1 MVAGIKLTR
10 PQFETIVAQAQQ
22 GFPNEVCGI
31 LGGNQGTVA
40 SVHLAR
46 NVAPNPRIR
55 FMMDPRDILQITDH
69 IDVAG
74 MDLLGFYHSH
84 THTQAYPSPTDVA
97 DWPARWYPDA
107 LLLICSLMEP
117 DRPILRAFEVKET
130 GEINEAPVEIPS
142 A

>member
-1 MVAGIKLTR
+1 MVEIKLSQA
-10 PQFETIVAQAQQ
+10 QFQAIVDQAQA
-22 GFPNEVCGI
+22 GFPNEICGI
-31 LGGNQGTVA
+31 LGGTRGRVVA
-40 SVHLAR
+40 VHAAR

-55 FMMDPRDILQITDH
+55 FAMDPRDILEITDK
-69 IDVAG
+69 IDTAG

-117 DRPILRAFEVKET
+117 DRPSLRAFQVNET
-130 GEINEAPVEIPS
+130 REITEANVEIES
-142 A
+142 S